1 VDILESRTK
10 IKVAVLLPTFNGERF
25 LEEQL
30 NSLLN
35 QEGIDLRVYI
45 RDDASTDRTI
55 EILNKYSGNF
65 VITFSKNNI
74 GTSASLLKLLKQI
87 DDFDYLAFCDQD
99 DVWAANHLSEGV
111 QKLRQVGDDRFALYF
126 PLYNFLD
133 SKSQI
138 TGKRKPILNL
148 KYVNALVENPIIGCG
163 IILNKK
169 AADTIKRFDLSSNY
183 FLDHQIYFIGALVG
197 EIIQGSKYTVNYRIH
212 DSNQVGIS
220 FGASALLKHLLKY
233 RIKLELIRNQQ
244 KTLKNLF
251 LQLVDEIPEEVVNR
265 VKAHFRYTSSSSA
278 MIRSKYFFHPL
289 FKRQKGI
296 DQFIYRLIFIKL
308 FQRR

>member
-1 VDILESRTK
+1 MESRTK
-10 IKVAVLLPTFNGERF
+10 NKVAVLLPTFNGECF

-35 QEGIDLRVYI
+35 QKDIDLKVYI

-65 VITFSKNNI
+65 KITFSKNNI
-74 GTSASLLKLLKQI
+74 GTSASLLELLKKI
-87 DDFDYLAFCDQD
+87 DDFDYVAFCDQD
-99 DVWAANHLSEGV
+99 DVWFANHLSEGV
-111 QKLRQVGDDRFALYF
+111 QELRKVGDDRFALYF

-133 SKSQI
+133 SKSKI
-138 TGKRKPILNL
+138 TGKRKPISNV
-148 KYVNALVENPIIGCG
+148 KYTNALVENPIIGCG

-169 AADTIKRFDLSSNY
+169 AADTIKKFDLSPNY

-212 DSNQVGIS
+212 HNNQVGIRS
-220 FGASALLKHLLKY
+220 GAASILKPSLKY
-233 RIKLELIRNQQ
+233 KNKLEQLRNQQ
-244 KTLKNLF
+244 KTLENLF
-251 LQLVDEIPEEVVNR
+251 LQMGDEIPKEIVTR
-265 VKAHFRYTSSSSA
+265 VKAHFRSTSSSSA
-278 MIRSKYFFHPL
+278 ITRSKYFFRPL
-289 FKRQKGI
+289 FKRQNGF
-296 DQFIYRLIFIKL
+296 DQFIFRLIFIKL